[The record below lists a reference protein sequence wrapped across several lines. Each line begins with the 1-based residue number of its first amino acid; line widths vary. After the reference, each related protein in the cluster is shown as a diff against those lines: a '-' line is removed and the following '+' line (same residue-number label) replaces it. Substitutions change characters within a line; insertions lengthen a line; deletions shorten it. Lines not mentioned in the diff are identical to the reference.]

1 MINKIEEVGST
12 KSTFYQLLGGENGG
26 DQVAIQ
32 KIRELVE
39 TFYDIMETDPKAAPI
54 RAYHAK
60 DLTAAREKLF
70 MFLTGW
76 TGGPQLY
83 IERYGHPR
91 LRQRHIAFSI
101 GESERDQWM
110 YCMIS
115 AMQRLKMDEKLMQ
128 KLAEQLY
135 DVADFMRNKAE

>member
-1 MINKIEEVGST
+1 MLNKIENAGST
-12 KSTFYQLLGGENGG
+12 KSTFYELLGGEQGG
-26 DQVAIQ
+26 TE
-32 KIRELVE
+32 KIRQLVE
-39 TFYDIMETDPKAAPI
+39 AFYDIMETDHKASPI

-60 DLTAAREKLF
+60 DLTEAREKLF

-91 LRQRHIAFSI
+91 LRQRHMQFSI
-101 GESERDQWM
+101 GEPERDQWM

-115 AMQRLKMDEKLMQ
+115 AMHKIKLDEILMQ

-135 DVADFMRNKAE
+135 GVADFMRNKISE

>member
-1 MINKIEEVGST
+1 MLNKIEDAGST
-12 KSTFYQLLGGENGG
+12 KSTFYELLGGEQDGTEN
-26 DQVAIQ
+26 
-32 KIRELVE
+32 IRKLVE
-39 TFYDIMETDPKAAPI
+39 TFYDIMDSDPKAAAI

-60 DLTAAREKLF
+60 DLTEPREKLF

-91 LRQRHIAFSI
+91 LRARHMPFAI

-135 DVADFMRNKAE
+135 GVADFMRNQA

>member
-1 MINKIEEVGST
+1 MLNKIEDAGSN

-26 DQVAIQ
+26 IQ

-135 DVADFMRNKAE
+135 GVADFMRNKTN

>member
-1 MINKIEEVGST
+1 MLNKIEDAGSN
-12 KSTFYQLLGGENGG
+12 KSSFFELLGGEQGG
-26 DQVAIQ
+26 TE

-70 MFLTGW
+70 MFLVGW
-76 TGGPQLY
+76 TGGPQFY

-110 YCMIS
+110 VCMIS

-135 DVADFMRNKAE
+135 GVADFMRNKTN

>member
-1 MINKIEEVGST
+1 MLDKIEEVGST
-12 KSTFYQLLGGENGG
+12 KSSFFQLLGGENGD
-26 DQVAIQ
+26 DQVAIE
-32 KIRELVE
+32 KIRQLVE
-39 TFYDIMETDPKAAPI
+39 TFYDIMDSDPKAAPI

-60 DLTAAREKLF
+60 DLTEAREKLF

-91 LRQRHIAFSI
+91 LRQRHMPFSI

-115 AMQRLKMDEKLMQ
+115 AMQQLNLEEKLMQ

-135 DVADFMRNKAE
+135 GVADFMRNQEV

>member
-1 MINKIEEVGST
+1 MLDKIEEVGSN
-12 KSTFYQLLGGENGG
+12 KFTFYQLLGGTE
-26 DQVAIQ
+26 
-32 KIRELVE
+32 KIRDLVE
-39 TFYDIMETDPKAAPI
+39 TFYDVMDSDPKAAGI

-60 DLTAAREKLF
+60 DLTEAREKLF

-83 IERYGHPR
+83 IERYGHPF
-91 LRQRHIAFSI
+91 LRKRHMRFSI

-115 AMQRLKMDEKLMQ
+115 AMHTLKLDEKIMQ

-135 DVADFMRNKAE
+135 GVADFMRNKSEQS

>member
-1 MINKIEEVGST
+1 MLNKIEDAGTS
-12 KSTFYQLLGGENGG
+12 KQTFFELLGGENGG
-26 DQVAIQ
+26 TE
-32 KIRELVE
+32 KIRDLVE
-39 TFYDIMETDPKAAPI
+39 TFYDIMDSDPKAAPI

-60 DLTAAREKLF
+60 DLTEAREKLF

-91 LRQRHIAFSI
+91 LRQRHMPFSI
-101 GESERDQWM
+101 GEAERDQWM

-115 AMQRLKMDEKLMQ
+115 AMQRLKLDENLLQ

-135 DVADFMRNKAE
+135 GVADFMRNRDA

>member
-1 MINKIEEVGST
+1 MDS
-12 KSTFYQLLGGENGG
+12 
-26 DQVAIQ
+26 
-32 KIRELVE
+32 
-39 TFYDIMETDPKAAPI
+39 DPKAAPI

-60 DLTAAREKLF
+60 DLTEAREKLF

-91 LRQRHIAFSI
+91 LRARHLPFAI

-110 YCMIS
+110 YCMIQ
-115 AMQRLKMDEKLMQ
+115 AMHRLNIEEALMQ
-128 KLAEQLY
+128 KLAVQLY
-135 DVADFMRNKAE
+135 GVADFMRNRE

>member
-1 MINKIEEVGST
+1 MFNKIENVGSN
-12 KSTFYQLLGGENGG
+12 KSTLFELLGGESGG
-26 DQVAIQ
+26 IE
-32 KIRELVE
+32 KIHQLVE
-39 TFYDIMETDPKAAPI
+39 IFYDIMDADPKAAPI

-60 DLTAAREKLF
+60 DLTEAREKLF

-91 LRQRHIAFSI
+91 LRQRHMSFSI

-115 AMQRLKMDEKLMQ
+115 AMNQLKLDEKLMQ
-128 KLAEQLY
+128 KLSEQLY
-135 DVADFMRNKAE
+135 GVADFMRNKAD

>member
-1 MINKIEEVGST
+1 MINKIEDAGSN

-26 DQVAIQ
+26 IQ

-115 AMQRLKMDEKLMQ
+115 AMHSLKLDEKLMQ

-135 DVADFMRNKAE
+135 GVADFMRNKTN

>member
-1 MINKIEEVGST
+1 MLNKIEDAGSN

-26 DQVAIQ
+26 IQ
-32 KIRELVE
+32 NIRALVE
-39 TFYDIMETDPKAAPI
+39 TFYDVMETDPQASPI
-54 RAYHAK
+54 RALHPA
-60 DLTAAREKLF
+60 DLTGSREKLF

-91 LRQRHIAFSI
+91 LRQRHSPFSI

-115 AMQRLKMDEKLMQ
+115 AMQRLNLDEKLMQ

-135 DVADFMRNKAE
+135 GVADFMRNKSN

>member
-1 MINKIEEVGST
+1 MLNKIEDAGSN
-12 KSTFYQLLGGENGG
+12 KSSFFELLGGENGG
-26 DQVAIQ
+26 IE

-110 YCMIS
+110 VCMIS
-115 AMQRLKMDEKLMQ
+115 AMQRLKLDEKLMQ

-135 DVADFMRNKAE
+135 GVADFMRNKTN